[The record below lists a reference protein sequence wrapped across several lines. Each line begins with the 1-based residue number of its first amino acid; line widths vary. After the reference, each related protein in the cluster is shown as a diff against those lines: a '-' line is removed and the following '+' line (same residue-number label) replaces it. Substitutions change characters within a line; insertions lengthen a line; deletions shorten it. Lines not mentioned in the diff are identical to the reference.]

1 MGEGSERGVCA
12 CLRGLRPRAGVA
24 GRRGP
29 GLGSPEQPAS
39 PGAWHFTC
47 GGGLCCQRSPRPLSF
62 PFHPSEVGV
71 GAAARDPGP
80 ESFPLTMNFSISDS
94 D

>member
-1 MGEGSERGVCA
+1 MRDLRRALGRFCGGRGEERGGPGKPGAASFSRGVA
-12 CLRGLRPRAGVA
+12 LHLRGGLR
-24 GRRGP
+24 
-29 GLGSPEQPAS
+29 
-39 PGAWHFTC
+39 
-47 GGGLCCQRSPRPLSF
+47 CQRAPRPFF
-62 PFHPSEVGV
+62 PLPPSEVEV

>member
-1 MGEGSERGVCA
+1 MGA
-12 CLRGLRPRAGVA
+12 FAGVA
-24 GRRGP
+24 GRRGA

-39 PGAWHFTC
+39 PGVWRFTC
-47 GGGLCCQRSPRPLSF
+47 GGGLRCQRAPWPFFPL
-62 PFHPSEVGV
+62 PPSEVEV